1 MGKRFPGSDTE
12 AVGALSLDIE
22 RGLIVALIGPSGC
35 GKTTTLRMINRLL
48 EPTGG
53 RIEIDGEDVS
63 RRPAIELRHG
73 IGYVIQQVGLFL
85 NRTIEQ
91 NIATVPLTL
100 GWGRR
105 RIADRVASGQR
116 VQPTR

>member
-1 MGKRFPGSDTE
+1 MFAGPLARSDTNTRCRRLSDITEQPAIRLVEMGKRFPGSDTE

-73 IGYVIQQVGLFL
+73 IGYVIQ
-85 NRTIEQ
+85 
-91 NIATVPLTL
+91 
-100 GWGRR
+100 
-105 RIADRVASGQR
+105 
-116 VQPTR
+116 